1 MKYRVA
7 FLSPLDGK
15 VYLFKRV
22 YSDLISAMSAAD
34 DYNVGEPCI
43 QHWVEPEPSSV
54 SNDEIEVS
62 QNFLSIQNENLIQ
75 FKQ

>member
-7 FLSPLDGK
+7 YLSPLDGK
-15 VYLFKRV
+15 VYRFRRV

-43 QHWVEPEPSSV
+43 HHWVEPEPSADSK
-54 SNDEIEVS
+54 DEITVS
-62 QNFLSIQNENLIQ
+62 QNSLSIQIENFIQ